1 MIQRKTCL
9 GGIAAAAALLL
20 AVTGCGK
27 SYPAKNAAQKAE
39 TSAASE
45 STEAADAESRPAV
58 EQADFQLKPYAMD
71 GIGCAVEV
79 PDTFTTGSGNSAV
92 SGRLSFDGTESDDAI
107 VVAAYDAQPEEEF
120 NQFQEDDLFELI
132 NFSTTLPQLQYF
144 RETEIAHAENMPCKA
159 FVGET
164 LGTIA
169 GEDTY
174 VTILAVN
181 CPAQDKCTSFPCGT
195 RPASSR
201 TTAISW
207 QTTSI

>member
-1 MIQRKTCL
+1 M
-9 GGIAAAAALLL
+9 
-20 AVTGCGK
+20 TGCGK
-27 SYPAKNAAQKAE
+27 SYPAKNTAQKAE
-39 TSAASE
+39 TSGASK
-45 STEAADAESRPAV
+45 STEAADAESRPTV

-164 LGTIA
+164 LGRLPERI
-169 GEDTY
+169 
-174 VTILAVN
+174 
-181 CPAQDKCTSFPCGT
+181 PM
-195 RPASSR
+195 
-201 TTAISW
+201 
-207 QTTSI
+207 

>member
-45 STEAADAESRPAV
+45 STEAADAENRPTV

-144 RETEIAHAENMPCKA
+144 GKRKLPMRKI
-159 FVGET
+159 
-164 LGTIA
+164 
-169 GEDTY
+169 
-174 VTILAVN
+174 
-181 CPAQDKCTSFPCGT
+181 CPVRRLWAKHWGQLPE
-195 RPASSR
+195 RIPM
-201 TTAISW
+201 
-207 QTTSI
+207 